1 MDAENIMA
9 LYAQLIGV
17 GFLWVTIHCS
27 GMCGPIIAGLVVHTH
42 PLNQQTSPWAH
53 RWSVIKH
60 VLAYQSGRGLMYALL
75 GIFAGLLGAQVEA
88 LVQPITAIASLLVA
102 IALMAAGL
110 TRLPA
115 TIRLRAKL
123 RVQRLAKKASNS
135 PTDRPAPKPPLSARF
150 VAAITR
156 LIPSSQRLNGP
167 LRMFVT
173 GFMLGLL
180 PCMLMFWVLGLAASS
195 ASALHGA
202 GLMLTL
208 IVLTTPILVA
218 AGLSTTLI
226 SPKLRRFGQHIVPF
240 GMIFSGVWLGLIAA
254 AANGWIDHIH
264 LPFTLWGK
272 KLVMMLW

>member
-9 LYAQLIGV
+9 LYAQLVGV

-42 PLNQQTSPWAH
+42 PQAPQTSPWAH

-75 GIFAGLLGAQVEA
+75 GMVAGLLGAQVEA
-88 LVQPITAIASLLVA
+88 LVQPITAIASLVV
-102 IALMAAGL
+102 AAGL
-110 TRLPA
+110 ISVGVSRLPA
-115 TIRLRAKL
+115 LIRLRATW
-123 RVQRLAKKASNS
+123 RVRRNAKKAPPNK
-135 PTDRPAPKPPLSARF
+135 RPEPPLSARF
-150 VAAITR
+150 VAAIMGR
-156 LIPSSQRLNGP
+156 LPSAQRLSGP
-167 LRMFVT
+167 LRMFVH

-208 IVLTTPILVA
+208 IALTTPVLVA
-218 AGLSTTLI
+218 AGLSTTLV
-226 SPKLRRFGQHIVPF
+226 SPKLRRFGQHIIPF
-240 GMIFSGVWLGLIAA
+240 GMIFSGIWLGLIAM
-254 AANGWIDHIH
+254 AANGWIQHIH
-264 LPFTLWGK
+264 LPFTLGGQ
-272 KLVMMLW
+272 KLVFMLW